1 MVSPPGPASGLVAPD
16 AGLDVSTVIDVG
28 SLHLDVSF
36 TASPGAT
43 VAILGA
49 NGAGKTTLLR
59 LVAGLWRGAAGHVR
73 LGDLVLDD
81 SAVGRFVPPERRPV
95 AMVFQDFM
103 LFPHLSALDNI
114 AFGLRCRQPELTKAA
129 ARDVAQVWLERV
141 DLAGHGRSKPGALS
155 AGQAQR
161 VALARALATDPKLL
175 LLDEPLAALDASTRS
190 FVRSMLA
197 EFPGITLVVS
207 HDHVDARTLADHVI
221 VLDNGSVA
229 QAGHPADVLARPR
242 TPSLAAMA
250 GLTLL
255 SGEGDGTAIVFAGGL
270 SVPCSLIGPAFVAL
284 APSRLELATRVSA
297 DDDRDNA
304 AADNT
309 ITGWPGRVSTVT
321 ALGERL
327 RVEVATDAGGHI
339 VAVDVAAIEAERML
353 VGRSV
358 LVRVPHAAV
367 AAYA

>member
-1 MVSPPGPASGLVAPD
+1 MVSPPGPASGLVAPE
-16 AGLDVSTVIDVG
+16 AGLDVNTVLDVG
-28 SLHLDVSF
+28 SLHFDVSF
-36 TASPGAT
+36 TAPPGAT
-43 VAILGA
+43 VAVLGA

-59 LVAGLWRGAAGHVR
+59 LVAGLWRGASGHVR
-73 LGDLVLDD
+73 LGELVLED
-81 SAVGRFVPPERRPV
+81 SAVGRFVAPERRPV
-95 AMVFQDFM
+95 AMVFQDFL

-190 FVRSMLA
+190 FVRSMLT

-255 SGEGDGTAIVFAGGL
+255 SGVGDGTAIVFAGGL
-270 SVPCSLIGPAFVAL
+270 SVPCSLVGPAFVAL
-284 APSRLELATRVSA
+284 APSRLELTPLATVA
-297 DDDRDNA
+297 AGDNA

-327 RVEVATDAGGHI
+327 LVEVATDAGGHI
-339 VAVDVAAIEAERML
+339 VAVDMAAIEAERML
-353 VGRSV
+353 VGRPV